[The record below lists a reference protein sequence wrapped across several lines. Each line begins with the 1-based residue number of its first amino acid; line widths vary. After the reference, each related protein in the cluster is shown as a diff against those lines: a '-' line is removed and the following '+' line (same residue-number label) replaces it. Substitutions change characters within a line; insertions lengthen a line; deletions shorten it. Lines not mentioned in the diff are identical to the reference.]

1 MPGKR
6 VLSVG
11 QCMADNGSLTR
22 LLRGTF
28 AADVVP
34 LDTSRE
40 ALERLKGGRFDL
52 VLVNRVFDANGE
64 AGLDLIRAVK
74 ADEALRD
81 VPVMLV
87 SNYPEAQ
94 AEAVAAGALP
104 GFGKAALH
112 RPDTADLLR
121 PFLREPE
128 A

>member
-1 MPGKR
+1 MSGKR

-11 QCMADNGSLTR
+11 QCMADNGSITQR
-22 LLRGTF
+22 LRTTC

-34 LDTSRE
+34 LGSSGE
-40 ALERLKGGRFDL
+40 ALQMLRDERFDL

-87 SNYPEAQ
+87 SNYPESQ

-112 RPDTADLLR
+112 RPDTAEKLR
-121 PFLREPE
+121 AYL